1 MNDKR
6 SIVIASA
13 ARQPRRPAGVSQFP
27 AWLVLGTLA
36 LVLVIVLTGAQ
47 RGPVQ
52 GYSQGAQPRPIAAR
66 GQLMV
71 DEEVAIKAF
80 HLVSASVVFVTNKQ
94 VNRDLFHL
102 HTADVEEDAGSG
114 FVWDPNGYIVTN
126 YHVVQNSDV
135 VQVTLGDQSIWK
147 AKRVGT
153 DPEKDVAV
161 LKIEAPAKLL
171 PAIPIGTSS
180 DLQVGQRVFAIGNP
194 FGYDQTLTSGV
205 ISGLGREITGAGN
218 RPIRGVI
225 QTDAPMNPGNS
236 GGPLL
241 DSAGRVIGMNTAILS
256 PTGAYAGIGF
266 AIPIDCINWIVPEII
281 SGRAVARPNL
291 GITTA
296 PDHLVHRLGL
306 DGALI
311 LTISPNT
318 SAEKAGLRGTR
329 RDDSGKIVLGDL
341 IVAVDGEPVRT
352 TDDLFRAVDKHKVGE
367 VVPLTIVREG
377 KKMDVPVHL
386 DPLP

>member
-1 MNDKR
+1 MNRKH
-6 SIVIASA
+6 SHVH
-13 ARQPRRPAGVSQFP
+13 PAGLSQFP
-27 AWLVLGTLA
+27 AWLVLGVLA
-36 LVLVIVLTGAQ
+36 LVLVAVLTGAK
-47 RGPVQ
+47 RGPVEVF
-52 GYSQGAQPRPIAAR
+52 SQRAQPRPIATR

-80 HLVSASVVFVTNKQ
+80 NLVSASVVFVTNKQ
-94 VNRDLFHL
+94 ASRDLFHL

-153 DPEKDVAV
+153 DPDKDIAV

-194 FGYDQTLTSGV
+194 FGYDQTLTAGV

-218 RPIRGVI
+218 RPIKGVI

-266 AIPIDCINWIVPEII
+266 AIPVDCINWIVPELI

-291 GITTA
+291 GIATA
-296 PDHLVHRLGL
+296 PDHLVRRLGL

-318 SAEKAGLRGTR
+318 SAEKAGLRATR
-329 RDDSGKIVLGDL
+329 RDDSGKVALGDL

-352 TDDLFRAVDKHKVGE
+352 SDDLFRIIDKHKVGDQ
-367 VVPLTIVREG
+367 VPLTIVREG
-377 KKMDVPVHL
+377 KKMDVQVHL